1 MAPPSTDLDFSRS
14 ELLSSHD
21 YAEPLRADGR
31 TCHGG
36 FDEAGNYV
44 SPRTLHRAPA
54 IAAWA
59 DRHRSTF
66 GTEPL
71 DMPLERWPE
80 NFPNVEQ
87 SKVLLRNGVR
97 EPVIASL
104 TRIGTVEGF
113 GAFLRY
119 TTVPELSAC
128 FDDDIAGTATAHL
141 DGGLIEAHARDEAG
155 HGDVAGHKEMWFA
168 ARDIAF
174 EHPATEDQTSIMLE
188 RMGIVGANGSVSRSL
203 VPPRRLPDAFDHDLE
218 LLIDRMVRLMLIEI
232 QAFHTFA
239 WAEALLSDTGLVA
252 GDGEAARLVSYIRAD
267 ETPHVEYLRTS
278 LTEMRDRTFR
288 LTDGTTLPGTDVISA
303 IWDPALEDNLTTRR
317 AEFITM
323 MGRELEHATESRSD
337 QDDLLAQ
344 ICSLGSIRRTA
355 PGVWTDAEQALSA

>member
-1 MAPPSTDLDFSRS
+1 MELLPSAELTFSRP
-14 ELLSSHD
+14 ELLSTHPD
-21 YAEPLRADGR
+21 VEPLRADGR

-36 FDEAGNYV
+36 FDADGAYV
-44 SPRTLHRAPA
+44 SPRTLHRTPA

-59 DRHRSTF
+59 DHNSATF
-66 GTEPL
+66 GTRPL
-71 DMPLERWPE
+71 DVPLERWPE

-87 SKVLLRNGVR
+87 SKLLLRRGVR

-113 GAFLRY
+113 GSFLRY
-119 TTVPELSAC
+119 TKVPDLPRL
-128 FDDDIAGTATAHL
+128 FDEDIAGTATAHL
-141 DGGLIEAHARDEAG
+141 GGGLIEAHARDEAG
-155 HGDVAGHKEMWFA
+155 HDGVAGHNEMWFA

-174 EHPATEDQTSIMLE
+174 EHPATEDQTTLMLE
-188 RMGIVGANGSVSRSL
+188 RMGIIEPGGAVSRSL

-218 LLIDRMVRLMLIEI
+218 LLIDRMVRLMMIEI

-239 WAEALLSDTGLVA
+239 WAEAVLSDEDLVA

-288 LTDGTTLPGTDVISA
+288 LDDGTTMAGTDVISA
-303 IWDPALEDNLTTRR
+303 IWDPALNDSLTTRR
-317 AEFITM
+317 TEFVSM
-323 MGRELEHATESRSD
+323 MGRELEHAVAGRPD
-337 QDDLLAQ
+337 GDDLLDELGT
-344 ICSLGSIRRTA
+344 LGSVRRSA
-355 PGVWTDAEQALSA
+355 PGLWTEQTA